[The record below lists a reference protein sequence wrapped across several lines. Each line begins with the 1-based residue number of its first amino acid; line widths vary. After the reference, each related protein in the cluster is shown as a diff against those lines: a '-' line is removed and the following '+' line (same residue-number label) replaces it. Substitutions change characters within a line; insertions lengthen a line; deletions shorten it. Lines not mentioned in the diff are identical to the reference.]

1 MLLAIDIGNSNIS
14 IGIFQKST
22 LTHSWRIT
30 SDLLKEADEYSVLLS
45 RLVTE
50 VPVLKNSSLARKYC
64 QSTNFHIVMCSVVP
78 PLTDTL
84 SQACS
89 KLFKLEPLIVGR
101 HIHPNITI
109 NYDVPEDVGADRI
122 VNALAAHSI
131 HGGQSLII
139 VDLGT
144 ATVFDAISKE
154 GSYLGGAIAP
164 GLVLSA
170 EALFLKA
177 SQLKRV
183 ELAFPPRAIGQNTNS
198 SVQSGLI
205 FGHISLIEGM
215 VNKFKQELGKP
226 SKVIGTGGLINHIVA
241 CTTVFDI
248 VEPNLSMEGLRLAFE
263 YYINPTKN

>member
-45 RLVTE
+45 SLVTE
-50 VPVLKNSSLARKYC
+50 VPILKNSS
-64 QSTNFHIVMCSVVP
+64 NFHIVMCSVVP

-89 KLFKLEPLIVGR
+89 KLFKLEPLIIGR
-101 HIHPNITI
+101 QIHPNITI

-122 VNALAAHSI
+122 VNALAARSI
-131 HGGQSLII
+131 YGGQSLII

-164 GLVLSA
+164 GLALSG

-177 SQLKRV
+177 SQLKQV

-215 VNKFKQELGKP
+215 VNKFKQELGKT
-226 SKVIGTGGLINHIVA
+226 SKVIGTGGMINHIIA

-263 YYINPTKN
+263 YYNNPTKN

>member
-45 RLVTE
+45 SLVTE
-50 VPVLKNSSLARKYC
+50 VPTLKNSS
-64 QSTNFHIVMCSVVP
+64 NFCIVMCSVVP

-109 NYDVPEDVGADRI
+109 NYDVPEDVGTDRI

-131 HGGQSLII
+131 YGGQSLII

-164 GLVLSA
+164 GLALSS

-177 SQLKRV
+177 SQLNRV
-183 ELAFPPRAIGQNTNS
+183 ELTLPPRAIGQNTNS

-215 VNKFKQELGKP
+215 VNKFKQELGET

-263 YYINPTKN
+263 YYNNPTKN